1 MDDVTVRIKLRK
13 DLEDF
18 NSKLQEEIGF
28 HVEVA
33 FAEPVY
39 DKSEK
44 KPALEIGFAKKDL
57 IPLLEYLEEF
67 LWVEYDIVDPFDTIE
82 IEAQDEEVQKAVNE
96 HIASVSDRMVD
107 RLFEELEKRMGKAE
121 NENAEA
127 SEVQQKEGKKPVAC
141 RTEFAFPVNF
151 SPEMTAYIKELRQVA
166 QALYSVGSLEQVYAK
181 TLLLSMDDGWG
192 YSAFLRVIQQELAP
206 FYSAIMKSIYVIEET
221 ISGENGVSA
230 WEGVPKR
237 IKELSEKAT
246 EEKKFL
252 IVAYDMREWMGQFS
266 EPAFLNYLRRV
277 GQYAKNILLVLRVP
291 YMDMKTIR
299 RMEQNLSN
307 VLSIRSIVVPPVTS
321 ENMVVYLKDKLGA
334 SGFSVAEGCEDLLEQ
349 WICQEKNEGNFY
361 GYKTLDKMAGE
372 LIYHKA
378 LHGTG
383 EITIICPTDVQ
394 PMLLEAACV
403 EDAYQLLNEMIGM
416 AQVKTRVREIVAQ
429 IKMQKTMEEQ
439 GRAIDKPT
447 MHMMFLGNPGTGKTT
462 VARIIGQ
469 IFKQEGLLR
478 KGHFIEKTGNDFIER
493 YVGTTILK
501 VRTTCR
507 DAYGSVLFIDE
518 AYGMDVGT
526 SSGSTAEEIVPILVA
541 EMENH
546 REDMCVILAGYKEE
560 MKEFLRS
567 NAGLESRIPHVIEF
581 PNYTR
586 AELVQ
591 IFFNL
596 VEGNFAYEDALKETI
611 TEYINNIPEEVFHT
625 REFSNGRFVR
635 NLYEHLWGKAA
646 YRISLS
652 GESEIILKKED
663 MVSVMEEEDFSEMVA
678 EKVTKRI
685 GFSVV

>member
-13 DLEDF
+13 ELDDF
-18 NSKLQEEIGF
+18 NGKLQEDIYS
-28 HVEVA
+28 HVQVS
-33 FAEPVY
+33 FAEPIY
-39 DKSEK
+39 DKVEK
-44 KPALEIGFAKKDL
+44 KPVMELRLPQKEL

-67 LWVEYDIVDPFDTIE
+67 LWIEYDIIDPFEAIE
-82 IEAQDEEVQKAVNE
+82 IEARDEEVQKTVKE
-96 HIASVSDRMVD
+96 HIACVSDRMLD
-107 RLFEELEKRMGKAE
+107 RLFEELEQRMEKAE
-121 NENAEA
+121 EGEKVHKEENKTEP
-127 SEVQQKEGKKPVAC
+127 VCRKEFV
-141 RTEFAFPVNF
+141 FPVNF
-151 SPEMTAYIKELRQVA
+151 SPEMKAYIKELRQVA

-181 TLLLSMDDGWG
+181 SLLISMDDGWG
-192 YSAFLRVIQQELAP
+192 YSAFLKVIQQEMAP
-206 FYSAIMKSIYVIEET
+206 FYSAVLKSIYVMEEV
-221 ISGENGVSA
+221 IPVENGIAA

-266 EPAFLNYLRRV
+266 DTAFLNQLRRV
-277 GQYAKNILLVLRVP
+277 GQYAKNILLVLRIP
-291 YMDMKTIR
+291 YMEIKTIR

-307 VLSIRSIVVPPVTS
+307 VLAIRSIVVPPVTT
-321 ENMVVYLKDKLGA
+321 ENMVMYLKDKLGEA
-334 SGFSVAEGCEDLLEQ
+334 RFSVEESCEELLEQ

-378 LHGTG
+378 LHGVG
-383 EITIICPTDVQ
+383 EITSIGPADVQ
-394 PMLLEAACV
+394 PMLLEAACA

-429 IKMQKTMEEQ
+429 IKMQKTLEEQ
-439 GRAIDKPT
+439 GKAIDKPT

-462 VARIIGQ
+462 VARIVGQ
-469 IFKQEGLLR
+469 IFRQEGLLR

-493 YVGTTILK
+493 YIGTTVQK

-526 SSGSTAEEIVPILVA
+526 STGSTAEEIVPILVA

-560 MKEFLRS
+560 MKEFLRTNS
-567 NAGLESRIPHVIEF
+567 GLESRIPHVIEF

-586 AELVQ
+586 EELVQ

-596 VEGNFAYEDALKETI
+596 VEGNFAYEDTLKETI
-611 TEYINNIPEEVFHT
+611 AEYINSIPEEVFHT

-652 GESEIILKKED
+652 GESEMVLKKED
-663 MVSVMEEEDFSEMVA
+663 MVSVMEEEDFSEMIG
-678 EKVTKRI
+678 EKPAMRI